1 MFSQIYDSIL
11 TLAYPQTCKICE
23 QSVENSADGIVCQDC
38 WEKTRIF
45 LGNEILCRKCGSF
58 LKEQTA
64 NFNTN
69 CQRCTDDFYDQA
81 KSCGIYENAFLTTI
95 LNLKHT
101 PFLPKKLE
109 NLLLQT
115 FESSEFTSAT
125 RIIPVPLSRERFAE
139 RSFNQAAIIA
149 QIIAKKTNIT
159 FDDLSLVR
167 TLHSEKN
174 RAGMDRKSRAES
186 VKNAFEVQR
195 PKLIENEI
203 ILLIDD
209 VFTTGATVSNCAKA
223 LKKKGA
229 SKVFVLTLAR
239 AV

>member
-45 LGNEILCRKCGSF
+45 TGNEILCKKCGAF

-81 KSCGIYENAFLTTI
+81 KSCGIYEQGFLTTI
-95 LNLKHT
+95 LYLKHT

-115 FESSEFTSAT
+115 VESSKFTSAS

-139 RSFNQAAIIA
+139 RGFNQATIIG
-149 QIIAKKTNIT
+149 QIIAKKTNII
-159 FDDLSLVR
+159 FDDLSLSR

-174 RAGMDRKSRAES
+174 RAGMDRKARAES
-186 VKNAFEVQR
+186 VKNAFEVKR
-195 PKLIENEI
+195 PKLIEGEI
-203 ILLIDD
+203 ILLVDD